1 MQAGR
6 PRGFSAADG
15 PDQDGALAMPNPD
28 SYFNAMRDLD
38 EALDDALGHIR
49 AEQDA
54 GRITPAQ
61 AAAERVGLL
70 ERHIAECRRLRGQLP
85 G

>member
-1 MQAGR
+1 
-6 PRGFSAADG
+6 
-15 PDQDGALAMPNPD
+15 MPNRD
-28 SYFNAMRDLD
+28 SSAYFNAMRDADEALD
-38 EALDDALGHIR
+38 EALGHVR

-54 GRITPAQ
+54 GRITPAE

>member
-1 MQAGR
+1 
-6 PRGFSAADG
+6 
-15 PDQDGALAMPNPD
+15 MPNPD
-28 SYFNAMRDLD
+28 SSAYHDQMRDLD
-38 EALDDALGHIR
+38 EALDDALAAIR

>member
-1 MQAGR
+1 
-6 PRGFSAADG
+6 
-15 PDQDGALAMPNPD
+15 MPNPD